1 MNRVLLPTATRAARR
16 SATSRLLSGESVGP
30 QSGRRGPTRKFEG
43 NNLMCGIVGYVGREH
58 RAVDVLVDGL
68 RRLEYRGY
76 DSAGVAT
83 LEDSQIQVRRA
94 KGKLINLEAVLRDK
108 PLQGHIGVG
117 HTRWATHGKP
127 SERNAHPHRA
137 GSVVIVH
144 NGIIENYRALRSELE
159 EAGSEIA
166 SDTDTELIAHLI
178 DREIRQGQDLM
189 SAVRGACAQ
198 LTGSYAFCAMSDTD
212 PAHLVAAKN
221 GGSPIIVGQGEKQAF
236 LGSDIPAILP
246 YTREII
252 TLWDGDYALLSA
264 EGIQLFDDEGQ
275 PVERDFMTIQWDPVS
290 AERGGYDHFMQKEI
304 FEQPRAI
311 TDTIGTRV
319 NEATMEVDLDG
330 IEFGSAEIDALRS
343 ISLVACG
350 TASYACHVGKYM
362 IEQLAGIPCEVDL
375 ASEFRYR
382 SPILGP
388 DCLVVPVSQSGETAD
403 TLAALREGRA
413 QGARVLSICNV
424 RESTIARESDD
435 VLYTHAG
442 PEIGVASTKAFVT
455 QVVALYLV
463 AVKLA
468 HARGRLEGEAL
479 ASRLHDLMRL
489 PRLVEE
495 TLALDEKI
503 AAVARRYFKADDFLF
518 LGRGIMFPI
527 ALEGALKLKE
537 ISYIH
542 AEGYAAGEMKHGPI
556 ALIDEN
562 MPVVVIANDGPLFDK
577 LLSNL
582 EQVRARDG
590 RVIALATE
598 GNVELAGKANE
609 VLPIPDLGDFLTS
622 ILAVVPLQLLAYHV
636 AALRGTDVD
645 QPRNLAKSVTVE

>member
-1 MNRVLLPTATRAARR
+1 
-16 SATSRLLSGESVGP
+16 
-30 QSGRRGPTRKFEG
+30 
-43 NNLMCGIVGYVGREH
+43 MCGIVGYIGQEH

-83 LEDSQIQVRRA
+83 LEGPTIKVRRA
-94 KGKLINLEAVLRDK
+94 KGKLVNLEAVLREK
-108 PLQGHIGVG
+108 PLEGHIGLG

-144 NGIIENYRALRSELE
+144 NGIIENYRALRTELE
-159 EAGSEIA
+159 ASGAEIL

-178 DREIRQGQDLM
+178 DRRIREGKDLM
-189 SAVRGACAQ
+189 TAVRESCAQ
-198 LTGSYAFCAMSDTD
+198 LVGSYALGAMSDTD
-212 PAHLVAAKN
+212 PAHIVAAKN

-246 YTREII
+246 YTREMI
-252 TLWDGDYALLSA
+252 TLWDGDFALLSA
-264 EGIQLFDDEGQ
+264 NGLEIVDIEGSPL
-275 PVERDFMTIQWDPVS
+275 ERDFMTIQWDPVS

-319 NEATMEVDLDG
+319 NEAELTVDLDG
-330 IEFGSAEIDALRS
+330 IEFDRDQVDGFRMV
-343 ISLVACG
+343 SLVACG

-362 IEQLAGIPCEVDL
+362 IEQIAGIPCEVDL

-382 SPILGP
+382 SPILGS
-388 DCLVVPVSQSGETAD
+388 DCMVVPVSQSGETAD

-413 QGARVLSICNV
+413 QGARILSICNV

-455 QVVALYLV
+455 QVVALYLL
-463 AVKLA
+463 ALKLA
-468 HARGRLEGEAL
+468 NVRGRLTGEPL
-479 ASRLHDLMRL
+479 AERLHDLMRL

-495 TLALDEKI
+495 ALGLDSELAAI
-503 AAVARRYFKADDFLF
+503 ARRYFKAEDFLF

-527 ALEGALKLKE
+527 AMEGALKLKE

-562 MPVVVIANDGPLFDK
+562 MPVVVIANQGPLYDK
-577 LLSNL
+577 LVSNL

-590 RVIALATE
+590 RVIAVATE
-598 GNVELAGKANE
+598 GNTELSEKANE
-609 VLPIPDLGDFLTS
+609 VVYIPDLGEFLTS
-622 ILAVVPLQLLAYHV
+622 ILAVIPLQLLAYHI
-636 AALRGTDVD
+636 ATLRGTDVD